1 MKGKRAFNWKKKEKK
16 ISKKNGKKRKEK
28 KRQRGREGR
37 REGGKEGR
45 RENTDGNQ
53 GRRGWPSVALF
64 CEDFLG
70 SKRQKTRF
78 QNRMAAWTA
87 RPNIGD
93 SRNHLCGNLGTL
105 LRH

>member
-1 MKGKRAFNWKKKEKK
+1 MKGKRAINWKKKEKK
-16 ISKKNGKKRKEK
+16 ISKKNGKKRTEK
-28 KRQRGREGR
+28 KRKDREGGR
-37 REGGKEGR
+37 GGGKEGG